1 MPSPANYEK
10 GAIMSGRKV
19 KMRGELRAPRGIRV
33 QFYKDEVYISYIRLG
48 YVYIVPK
55 DKMLKSPE
63 ASVRK
68 WFGMTR
74 NTKKR

>member
-1 MPSPANYEK
+1 MEIE
-10 GAIMSGRKV
+10 GGQMSGRKV
-19 KMRGELRAPRGIRV
+19 KMRGELRAPRGIKIL
-33 QFYKDEVYISYIRLG
+33 YYHDEAYIEYARLP

-63 ASVRK
+63 ASFRK

>member
-1 MPSPANYEK
+1 MKKANK
-10 GAIMSGRKV
+10 AI
-19 KMRGELRAPRGIRV
+19 RAPRGIKIH
-33 QFYKDEVYISYIRLG
+33 YYHDEAYVEYARLP

>member
-1 MPSPANYEK
+1 
-10 GAIMSGRKV
+10 MSGRKV
-19 KMRGELRAPRGIRV
+19 KMRGELRAPRGIKI
-33 QFYKDEVYISYIRLG
+33 QYSNDEAYIEFARLG
-48 YVYIVPK
+48 REVTYVYIVPK